1 VKDFIGM
8 TSKQIMKAV
17 VKEKVS
23 KGHIV
28 PIQSYGG
35 KGPSIFD

>member
-1 VKDFIGM
+1 
-8 TSKQIMKAV
+8 MKAV

-35 KGPSIFD
+35 KGPSIFDEDRPNMQM